1 MIAYVRV
8 LMMDS
13 QQRDRVRLNGQ
24 VSDYRIKLTHVMVYS
39 HGKRVVPL
47 LYPVSSLE
55 DFNPEDHIALVS

>member
-24 VSDYRIKLTHVMVYS
+24 VSDYCIKLTHVMIYS